1 MKKTLVIAGALLALT
16 AGMASASGLNLYWN
30 DCPPP
35 LGTGVQTSAHLCTT
49 NNGAHILVGS
59 LVAPAGIDSMVAA
72 SSVIDVQTNQAT
84 LSPWWSV
91 MPGGC
96 RQGAMS
102 TSYGFATLFSCIDPW
117 NGAALAITEF
127 AVDPNRPAANRFR
140 IRTVAAVGAENKI
153 VMNPGAEYYIVQVI
167 VSRQKSVGT
176 GSCAGCLDNGCF
188 VYNSLLITQLY
199 GTPAGDP
206 TITNAEQSQIA
217 SLGPMDAGGCLATA
231 TRNATWG
238 AIKAIYR

>member
-35 LGTGVQTSAHLCTT
+35 TGGGVSTSAHLCTT
-49 NNGAHILVGS
+49 NSGAHIAVGS
-59 LVAPAGIDSMVAA
+59 LVAPAGITAMVAA
-72 SSVIDVQTNQAT
+72 SSVIDVQTNQAV
-84 LSPWWSV
+84 LSPWWNV

-102 TSYGFATLFSCIDPW
+102 TSYGFASLFSCIDPW
-117 NGAALAITEF
+117 NGAALGITDF
-127 AVDPNRPAANRFR
+127 AQTGPNRFR
-140 IRTVAAVGAENKI
+140 IRTVGAVPEANA
-153 VMNPGAEYYIVQVI
+153 VAMTPGTEYYIVQII
-167 VSRQKSVGT
+167 VSRQKTMGT
-176 GSCAGCLDNGCF
+176 PSCAGCLDNGVF
-188 VYNSLLITQLY
+188 VYNSLLITQPY
-199 GTPAGDP
+199 GTPGGDP
-206 TITNAEQSQIA
+206 TISNAEQSQCA
-217 SLGPMDAGGCLATA
+217 SLGPMDAAACLATP